1 MPSFCKRCSLHIP
14 DGISTCRMCGSSV
27 LAPPPSPFDATF
39 LSDQPPKISKPGFS
53 KWLFF
58 IGLSLIVAPA
68 TRILA
73 IVHVEIPALFNE
85 KSVAR
90 LARHPGLDKLI
101 CFEIGMNVALTLAA
115 LVLNVLFYRRNRYFP
130 KSMLAYI
137 VVILAYRIAVTG
149 VTHALFPNALMI
161 HTAYSLV
168 RYLGWVGAM
177 AACLLFDSDVETR
190 FQN

>member
-27 LAPPPSPFDATF
+27 LAAPPPPSDDAF
-39 LSDQPPKISKPGFS
+39 FSDKPGKTSRPGFS

-58 IGLSLIVAPA
+58 LGLSLVVAPA

-85 KSVAR
+85 NSSVR
-90 LARHPGLDKLI
+90 LAQHPGLDKLI
-101 CFEIGMNVALTLAA
+101 CFEIGMNVLLALAA
-115 LVLNVLFYRRNRYFP
+115 LVLNVLFYRRYRYFP
-130 KSMLAYI
+130 KYMLVYI

-149 VTHALFPNALMI
+149 ATHALFPNMLMI
-161 HTAYSLV
+161 QSAYSLV

-177 AACLLFDSDVETR
+177 AACLMFDSDVEAR

>member
-27 LAPPPSPFDATF
+27 LAAPPPPTDGTF
-39 LSDQPPKISKPGFS
+39 FSDEPGKVSKPGFS

-58 IGLSLIVAPA
+58 IGLSLIVAPL

-73 IVHVEIPALFNE
+73 IVHVEIPALFDQ
-85 KSVAR
+85 SSSAR
-90 LARHPGLDKLI
+90 LAQHPGLDKLI
-101 CFEIGMNVALTLAA
+101 CFEIGMDVVLVMSALA
-115 LVLNVLFYRRNRYFP
+115 LNILFYRRNRYFP

-149 VTHALFPNALMI
+149 ATHALFPDVLMI
-161 HTAYSLV
+161 HSAYSLV